1 MAKRDTH
8 NTNRDEPK
16 PSHHGSAET
25 GQPAADVN
33 AGAPTPADA
42 EPEPAKQKAPFKVEP
57 NHSGFAPGVTPENLK
72 DVIFELEDEEFLE
85 KLKRLAQYN
94 QLNDDLMVAEY
105 FAKERRIRERSS

>member
-16 PSHHGSAET
+16 TPPHDNAAT
-25 GQPAADVN
+25 DQPAADVN
-33 AGAPTPADA
+33 AGAPTPAA
-42 EPEPAKQKAPFKVEP
+42 AEPAKRKAPFKVEP